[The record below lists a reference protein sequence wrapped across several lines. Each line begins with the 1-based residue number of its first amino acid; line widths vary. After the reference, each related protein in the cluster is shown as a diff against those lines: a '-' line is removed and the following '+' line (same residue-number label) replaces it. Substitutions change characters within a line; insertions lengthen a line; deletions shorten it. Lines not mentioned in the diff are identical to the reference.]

1 MIAPLVLAAA
11 LFVLVAWGVCTVYVR
26 PNELEIDRF
35 AGAPSSL
42 RAEVLRINPA
52 GLAVKVELLVRD
64 FGVPLNVS
72 LTPERHAELRLSAG
86 ESVYVFPKRVRV
98 FVQDY
103 SI

>member
-1 MIAPLVLAAA
+1 
-11 LFVLVAWGVCTVYVR
+11 
-26 PNELEIDRF
+26 
-35 AGAPSSL
+35 
-42 RAEVLRINPA
+42 
-52 GLAVKVELLVRD
+52 VELLARD
-64 FGVPLNVS
+64 FGVPLNVV